1 MEGTVIFL
9 AALFLITMLAFLAW
23 ATVSKRR
30 TEKKLEDPNAPKSAL
45 AKDGPG
51 PNPATAPRR
60 EGVTPQG
67 KRG

>member
-1 MEGTVIFL
+1 MDTWIFL
-9 AALFLITMLAFLAW
+9 AALFLITMIAWLAW
-23 ATVSKRR
+23 AAVSKRR
-30 TEKKLEDPNAPKSAL
+30 TERKLHDPDAPKSSL

-67 KRG
+67 RRG

>member
-1 MEGTVIFL
+1 MDTWIFL
-9 AALFLITMLAFLAW
+9 AALFLITMIAWLAW

-30 TEKKLEDPNAPKSAL
+30 TERKLHDPDAPKSSL

-67 KRG
+67 RRS

>member
-1 MEGTVIFL
+1 MDTWIFL
-9 AALFLITMLAFLAW
+9 AALFLITMIAWLAW

-30 TEKKLEDPNAPKSAL
+30 TERKLHDPEAPKSSL

-67 KRG
+67 RRS

>member
-1 MEGTVIFL
+1 MDTWIFL
-9 AALFLITMLAFLAW
+9 AALFLITMIAWLTW

-30 TEKKLEDPNAPKSAL
+30 TEKKLNDPDAPKSSL

-67 KRG
+67 RRG

>member
-1 MEGTVIFL
+1 MDTWIFL
-9 AALFLITMLAFLAW
+9 AALFLITMIAWLAW

-30 TEKKLEDPNAPKSAL
+30 TERKLNDPDAPKSSL

-67 KRG
+67 RRG

>member
-1 MEGTVIFL
+1 
-9 AALFLITMLAFLAW
+9 MLAFLAW

>member
-1 MEGTVIFL
+1 MDTWIFI

-30 TEKKLEDPNAPKSAL
+30 TERKLADPAAAKSSL
-45 AKDGPG
+45 ASDGPG

-67 KRG
+67 RGG